1 MGCGASGKVRANAG
15 VSLPV
20 FGPPCH
26 DVRRCN
32 LVDATP
38 RLKRNKEGVSLLPA
52 GYDDGDDNNNN
63 NEEEE
68 EEEEDEVLSDITID
82 MSTRS
87 CGSGVMCGSF
97 LFGEDELERQCQE
110 VPLSIEEDLFVYDD
124 VVVSKNEAQTK
135 HWRIEGRRPLA
146 ARRFSTRVN
155 DGGSS
160 DNLFHFTD
168 FNICVDEVDL
178 AADKQ
183 TGDGAL
189 RQLPIQKGA
198 QQAVLLGATV
208 VRTFSASPNTVAAML
223 RAREVVSRKDF
234 CRSLREIQMETF
246 IGHASRVKC
255 ISVFP
260 TERSFVSCS
269 SEEASVTLR
278 SLLTGKEEGIFTG
291 HHDTVI
297 CTAVSPDG
305 KYLATTSKDQTML
318 IWDAI
323 ITKLLHILRHG
334 MVAICCCFSPDS
346 KTVVSGCQDRICRLW
361 DVQKGKER
369 VAYSK
374 HAGIIVSVAFSPDGK
389 YVCST
394 SADRTLHVWS
404 ATTCNT
410 YLTLNGHVGI
420 VLACSYTSDGKYII
434 SNDET
439 HLCVWSAADGSCQL
453 RLAVTEVAGKT
464 RGTSRTKKL
473 AWTSSCA
480 APGFFTQ
487 YMAVACT
494 NRFVYI
500 LDMYNGSEQSSVLCR
515 APVYCLAG
523 GYKEKIVFGDNFG
536 NLYVQTLL

>member
-1 MGCGASGKVRANAG
+1 MGCGASRNVKADAD
-15 VSLPV
+15 VSLTV
-20 FGPPCH
+20 FDPLHHG
-26 DVRRCN
+26 VRGRG
-32 LVDATP
+32 LVDSTQ
-38 RLKRNKEGVSLLPA
+38 RLLENGEKVSLLR
-52 GYDDGDDNNNN
+52 GGGDDDD
-63 NEEEE
+63 EEN
-68 EEEEDEVLSDITID
+68 EVLSDITIEL
-82 MSTRS
+82 STRS
-87 CGSGVMCGSF
+87 CRSGVTCGSF
-97 LFGEDELERQCQE
+97 LFREDEFVRQCQE

-146 ARRFSTRVN
+146 SRRVSTRLK
-155 DGGSS
+155 GGGPS

-178 AADKQ
+178 AADQQ
-183 TGDGAL
+183 TGDGVL
-189 RQLPIQKGA
+189 RQLSIQEGA

-208 VRTFSASPNTVAAML
+208 VRTFSAAPNTVAAML
-223 RAREVVSRKDF
+223 RTNEPMSRKEF
-234 CRSLREIQMETF
+234 SRLLREIQVETF

-260 TERSFVSCS
+260 KERSFVSCS

-278 SLLTGKEEGIFTG
+278 SLVTGKEEGIFTG
-291 HHDTVI
+291 HRDLVI

-323 ITKLLHILRHG
+323 ITKVLHILRHG
-334 MVAICCCFSPDS
+334 MVVICCCFSPDS
-346 KTVVSGCQDRICRLW
+346 NTVVSGCQDRVCRLW
-361 DVQKGKER
+361 DVRKGKER

-374 HAGIIVSVAFSPDGK
+374 HAGIIVSVAFSPDGN

-404 ATTCNT
+404 ATTGNT
-410 YLTLNGHVGI
+410 YLKLNGHVGI
-420 VLACSYTSDGKYII
+420 VLACSYTSDGQYII

-453 RLAVTEVAGKT
+453 RLAVTELAGKT
-464 RGTSRTKKL
+464 RGTSRAGKL

-480 APGFFTQ
+480 APGAFTR

-500 LDMYNGSEQSSVLCR
+500 LDICNGSEKSSVFCK
-515 APVYCLAG
+515 APVYCLTG
-523 GYKEKIVFGDNFG
+523 GYKEKIAFGDNFG